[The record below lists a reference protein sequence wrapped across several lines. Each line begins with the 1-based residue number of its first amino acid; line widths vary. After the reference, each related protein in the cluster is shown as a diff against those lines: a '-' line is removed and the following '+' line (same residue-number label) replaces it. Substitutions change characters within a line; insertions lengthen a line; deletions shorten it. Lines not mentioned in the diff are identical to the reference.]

1 MFASGPFCGATW
13 ISWSAAAAEA
23 FEAQDATSLLEP
35 ERRAGGEAVRAGL
48 SEGARHRDAG
58 VVDEEVLVTG
68 VALEERRVPSRR
80 GDVDLVAEVM
90 SGRRLLRR
98 LQIACARL
106 VAVAIEAVRLPERP
120 RVDRRVLHGR
130 TRALTRRERAERHAR
145 RENDSE

>member
-58 VVDEEVLVTG
+58 VVDEEVLVAG
-68 VALEERRVPSRR
+68 VALEERRVPSRLR
-80 GDVDLVAEVM
+80 DVDLVGEAV

-98 LQIACARL
+98 LQIARARL
-106 VAVAIEAVRLPERP
+106 VAVAVEAVRLPERP
-120 RVDRRVLHGR
+120 RVDRRVSG
-130 TRALTRRERAERHAR
+130 ERAERHAR